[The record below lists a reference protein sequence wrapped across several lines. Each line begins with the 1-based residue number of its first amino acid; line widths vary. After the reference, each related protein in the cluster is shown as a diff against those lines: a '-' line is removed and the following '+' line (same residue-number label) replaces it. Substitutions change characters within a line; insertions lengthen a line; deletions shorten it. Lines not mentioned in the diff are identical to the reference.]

1 MRTIPENLYFF
12 DPVSVRLI
20 QMGFCRYFSFAFC
33 GKLFYRMYFGL
44 ASFIDDS
51 MAKPDIRR

>member
-1 MRTIPENLYFF
+1 MIVGNLHFF
-12 DPVSVRLI
+12 SSAFIRLL
-20 QMGFCRYFSFAFC
+20 QMGFYAYFNFAFC